1 MSPSRLDDFYINLS
15 HIATQNDKVIDAF
28 DAFNELFDN
37 MPIAEQNFNLAKD
50 GLISS
55 LRTQRISKMGIINTY
70 LIAERLGE
78 KEDSRKELFNKIPSM
93 SINDIVDFNAK
104 YVKNKPRTYIVL
116 GHKDQ
121 VDIKALEKYGK
132 VETLSLEEIFG
143 Y

>member
-1 MSPSRLDDFYINLS
+1 
-15 HIATQNDKVIDAF
+15 
-28 DAFNELFDN
+28 
-37 MPIAEQNFNLAKD
+37 
-50 GLISS
+50 
-55 LRTQRISKMGIINTY
+55 
-70 LIAERLGE
+70 
-78 KEDSRKELFNKIPSM
+78 M